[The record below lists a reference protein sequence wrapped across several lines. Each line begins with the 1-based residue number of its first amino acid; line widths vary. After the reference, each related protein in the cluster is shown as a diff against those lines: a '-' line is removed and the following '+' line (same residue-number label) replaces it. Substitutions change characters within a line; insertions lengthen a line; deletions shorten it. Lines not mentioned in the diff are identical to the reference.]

1 MRVFQTVNSLGQRI
15 RCPRCFGE
23 AEYYPESGVTRC
35 TQEPQFENSTK
46 CNYFGVEEVFIK
58 DALKKKNEEVLQ
70 NESE

>member
-1 MRVFQTVNSLGQRI
+1 MSVETINRLGQRI

-23 AEYYPESGVTRC
+23 AEYYTDSGVTRC
-35 TQEPQFENSTK
+35 TQEPKFENDSK